1 MWNPRWKWI
10 AVAALAVGGTQAAM
24 ALDAGGSGG
33 FTGLGWGALQ
43 GRMSLGTASPGLR
56 IDTPGFDTTSLK
68 LGSLSLMAD
77 YYLLPAFGQRSAGGL
92 RATSGVLFGPR
103 SSPWSGPGSGAQFS
117 IDRRMNPT
125 PDASA
130 DSATSPYLGIGYTGL
145 SVKGGWGFSADVG
158 VLASRFGRN
167 LGQSL
172 DDQVRELRLQPVLQ
186 LGVSYSF

>member
-10 AVAALAVGGTQAAM
+10 GIGALALVSAQAAM
-24 ALDAGGSGG
+24 ALDAGGGG
-33 FTGLGWGALQ
+33 AGNGLGWSNLQ
-43 GRMSLGTASPGLR
+43 GRISLGTASPGLR
-56 IDTPGFDTTSLK
+56 IDAPGFDTPTLK
-68 LGSLSLMAD
+68 LSSLSLMAD
-77 YYLLPAFGQRSAGGL
+77 YYLTPSFNQGAAGGL

-103 SSPWSGPGSGAQFS
+103 SSPWSGPGSGSQFS
-117 IDRRMNPT
+117 IDRRINPT
-125 PDASA
+125 PDGST
-130 DSATSPYLGIGYTGL
+130 DSATSPYVGIGYTGL

-158 VLASRFGRN
+158 VLAGRFGRN